1 MRLLGQ
7 ILLACL
13 LIAVLQGMLAVLA
26 VALVLAILWGLLFRT
41 AETAGF
47 LALLLYLRALELW
60 PALTVGLTVGLV
72 GTFLIARAKDVPAP
86 PNSKCIGRSVSQDGG
101 GPPPAANGS

>member
-41 AETAGF
+41 A
-47 LALLLYLRALELW
+47 
-60 PALTVGLTVGLV
+60 
-72 GTFLIARAKDVPAP
+72 
-86 PNSKCIGRSVSQDGG
+86 
-101 GPPPAANGS
+101 